1 MAYFKEGRSTRKV
14 KLPSAPE
21 YEVEIYTDIKWGETK
36 HTLTLNED
44 GSVDMVMSADKLL
57 AMLIIS
63 WNLDD
68 ESGKVLEIT
77 PENID
82 RLEPADALFLARE
95 AGADEA
101 AASTAKK
108 NSPKS

>member
-14 KLPSAPE
+14 KLPSAQE

-63 WNLDD
+63 WNLDN
-68 ESGKVLEIT
+68 EKGEVMPIT

-82 RLEPADALFLARE
+82 RLDPADALYLCRE

-101 AASTAKK
+101 AAKQAKK
-108 NSPKS
+108 NSRKS

>member
-14 KLPSAPE
+14 KLPSASQ

-63 WNLDD
+63 WNLDN
-68 ESGKVLEIT
+68 EKGEIMPIT
-77 PENID
+77 ADNID
-82 RLEPADALFLARE
+82 RLDPADALYLCRE

-101 AASTAKK
+101 AAKQSKK
-108 NSPKS
+108 NSRKS